1 MNDNKKLRAPKL
13 AMTTPMVEAGKEV
26 LKAMVESAEDHTD
39 DALVAG
45 IFFRMWEVYW
55 LEVLAEQK
63 KKKATVHPLIQPTK
77 AKLIL
82 PRGIN

>member
-63 KKKATVHPLIQPTK
+63 KKATVHPLVLPTK
-77 AKLIL
+77 SKLIL
-82 PRGIN
+82 PPGVN